1 MNPFDEDMNPFENA
15 IDKETSILKTD
26 NIVIWMEDRGKK
38 ADTFISGLPMT
49 KEELSIHL
57 KTIKKNKGSNGS
69 IKEFINENGNS
80 SLIIHVQGNQKEY
93 LKQYF
98 ANIGY
103 NDIKIKGSNINNL

>member
-1 MNPFDEDMNPFENA
+1 MNPFENEVGMNPF
-15 IDKETSILKTD
+15 DNEVSNETYVLKSDT

-38 ADTFISGLPMT
+38 ADTFISGLPMS
-49 KEELSIHL
+49 KEELCIHL

-80 SLIIHVQGNQKEY
+80 SLIIHIQGNQKEY

-98 ANIGY
+98 TNIGY
-103 NDIKIKGSNINNL
+103 NDIKIKG

>member
-1 MNPFDEDMNPFENA
+1 MNPFENEVDMNPFENE
-15 IDKETSILKTD
+15 IGNETYVLKSDT

-38 ADTFISGLPMT
+38 ADTFISGLPMS
-49 KEELSIHL
+49 KEELSVHL
-57 KTIKKNKGSNGS
+57 KTIKKNKGINGS

-98 ANIGY
+98 SNIGY
-103 NDIKIKGSNINNL
+103 NDIKIKG

>member
-1 MNPFDEDMNPFENA
+1 MNPFENE
-15 IDKETSILKTD
+15 IGNETYVLKSDT

-38 ADTFISGLPMT
+38 ADTFISGLPMS
-49 KEELSIHL
+49 KEELSVHL

-98 ANIGY
+98 SNIGY
-103 NDIKIKGSNINNL
+103 NDIKIKG